1 MFEGSATSSPGRR
14 FHSPAYGSSPTPS
27 LRPFDRRF
35 QARLPSSL
43 ANSPRASSP
52 AFLDVRSR
60 QSSVSHSLRDIG
72 DAETNQAPWDVV
84 RWTKLRKIT
93 GQVCSEI
100 GKRNFGRPTC
110 IAVSASIALGTSK
123 GIILVFDY
131 NQDLKSIIG
140 PGSKGWFLFEE
151 IFTAFF

>member
-1 MFEGSATSSPGRR
+1 MASSSGRH

-35 QARLPSSL
+35 QARISSSF
-43 ANSPRASSP
+43 AHSPRASSP
-52 AFLDVRSR
+52 VFLNVHSL
-60 QSSVSHSLRDIG
+60 QSSVSHSIRDIG
-72 DAETNQAPWDVV
+72 DSETLQAPWDVV

-93 GQVCSEI
+93 GQACSEI

-123 GIILVFDY
+123 GRILVFDY
-131 NQDLKSIIG
+131 NQELNSIGG
-140 PGSKGWFLFEE
+140 PGSKGWSIL
-151 IFTAFF
+151 TNVSHDWAD